1 MYWNTRAF
9 SCVRIRVRVQ
19 TILLEYSSISIT
31 THLPVNTPYKPLKK
45 SSAIQVWG
53 MISFLLLIYEK
64 RNWYHWKAWLLLFTM
79 MCHLPW
85 LCNHGMCST
94 PEYRAKSEVKCC
106 KMHCFQHRSLHNF
119 WRCNVFWIV
128 PRWQCMSCM
137 NVNGVMFFSLK
148 DEMCLNDV
156 QVVIDEVQRHEWC
169 YPLLFGRW
177 NLPWIMF
184 VWGRAAV
191 YWVVVCKM

>member
-1 MYWNTRAF
+1 MRLCVHGNAKRALYCDGDNSTLYNYDIYINPSKQVLQFKFTGWYISCYWSMKKETG
-9 SCVRIRVRVQ
+9 I
-19 TILLEYSSISIT
+19 IEKLDYSSLQWCVICRDYV
-31 THLPVNTPYKPLKK
+31 LMECAV
-45 SSAIQVWG
+45 
-53 MISFLLLIYEK
+53 LLNIGQSQK
-64 RNWYHWKAWLLLFTM
+64 WNV
-79 MCHLPW
+79 
-85 LCNHGMCST
+85 
-94 PEYRAKSEVKCC
+94 AKS
-106 KMHCFQHRSLHNF
+106 LHFF

-128 PRWQCMSCM
+128 PSVQCMSCM

-156 QVVIDEVQRHEWC
+156 HVVIDEVQRHEWC

>member
-1 MYWNTRAF
+1 
-9 SCVRIRVRVQ
+9 
-19 TILLEYSSISIT
+19 
-31 THLPVNTPYKPLKK
+31 
-45 SSAIQVWG
+45 

-64 RNWYHWKAWLLLFTM
+64 RNWYHWKAWLFLFTM

-106 KMHCFQHRSLHNF
+106 KIHCFQHRSLHFF

-148 DEMCLNDV
+148 DEMCSNDV
-156 QVVIDEVQRHEWC
+156 WMMFKSKGHEWC

>member
-1 MYWNTRAF
+1 MY
-9 SCVRIRVRVQ
+9 VHV
-19 TILLEYSSISIT
+19 
-31 THLPVNTPYKPLKK
+31 HKPLKT

-64 RNWYHWKAWLLLFTM
+64 RNWYHWKAWLFLFTM
-79 MCHLPW
+79 MCHLSW

-106 KMHCFQHRSLHNF
+106 KMHCFQHRSLHFF

-148 DEMCLNDV
+148 DKMCLNDV
-156 QVVIDEVQRHEWC
+156 QVVIDEEWNAIPQLRVTRLVNSMRRC
-169 YPLLFGRW
+169 QAVVATDLLRCNHFSIKEGERERKRQTI
-177 NLPWIMF
+177 LCVSSLF
-184 VWGRAAV
+184 
-191 YWVVVCKM
+191 CH

>member
-1 MYWNTRAF
+1 MFFLTP
-9 SCVRIRVRVQ
+9 
-19 TILLEYSSISIT
+19 SI
-31 THLPVNTPYKPLKK
+31 YKPLKK

-64 RNWYHWKAWLLLFTM
+64 RNWYHWKAWLFFFTM

-106 KMHCFQHRSLHNF
+106 KMHCFQHRSLHFF

-128 PRWQCMSCM
+128 PRWQCMWFVLWFVLLLRKCVSTVCM
-137 NVNGVMFFSLK
+137 R
-148 DEMCLNDV
+148 D
-156 QVVIDEVQRHEWC
+156 WA
-169 YPLLFGRW
+169 
-177 NLPWIMF
+177 F
-184 VWGRAAV
+184 VWGETWKSWKSRMKV
-191 YWVVVCKM
+191 NSKWMINPKLVDEDTFQLS

>member
-1 MYWNTRAF
+1 
-9 SCVRIRVRVQ
+9 
-19 TILLEYSSISIT
+19 
-31 THLPVNTPYKPLKK
+31 
-45 SSAIQVWG
+45 
-53 MISFLLLIYEK
+53 MISFLLLIYEN
-64 RNWYHWKAWLLLFTM
+64 RNWYHWKAWLFLFTM

-106 KMHCFQHRSLHNF
+106 KMHCFQHRSLHFF

-169 YPLLFGRW
+169 YPFLFGRW

-191 YWVVVCKM
+191 YRVVVCKM